1 MKEHSGEFPVKK
13 MAKYLNI
20 SKSRYYKWITE
31 KPCDRMKRN
40 IELLDVIKK
49 IFKNKKKRYG
59 SPRIHKDLKESGYRC
74 GHNRVSR
81 IMRENGLIARQKRK
95 FKVTT
100 DSKHDFPISPNL
112 LNRQFE
118 VKKRDKVWV
127 SDITYISTLTGWLY
141 LCVVIDLFSRKIVGW
156 SMGSRI
162 TAELTKG
169 ALLMAIMQRKP
180 AEGLI
185 FHSDRGSQYASQAF
199 RKVLKQNKM
208 IQSMSRKGNCWDN
221 ACAESFFSTL
231 KMEEVFHQTYKTQ
244 DEARN
249 SIFEYIAVF
258 YNRQRRHSSI
268 GYMCPDEYELKM
280 GLPQKIA

>member
-1 MKEHSGEFPVKK
+1 MKEYSGKFPVKK
-13 MAKYLNI
+13 MAKCLNV
-20 SKSRYYKWITE
+20 SKSRYYKWVKA
-31 KPCDRMKRN
+31 KPSDRKKQN
-40 IELLDVIKK
+40 IDLFDMIQK
-49 IFKNKKKRYG
+49 IFKINKRRYG

-95 FKVTT
+95 FTVTT
-100 DSKHDFPISPNL
+100 DSKHDFPVSSNL

-118 VKKRDKVWV
+118 VKKRNKVWV

-169 ALLMAIMQRKP
+169 ALLMAVMQRKP
-180 AEGLI
+180 AKGLI
-185 FHSDRGSQYASQAF
+185 FHSDRGSQYASQEF

-249 SIFEYIAVF
+249 SIFEYIAVY
-258 YNRQRRHSSI
+258 YNRQRRHSTI

-280 GLPQKIA
+280 GLSQKIA

>member
-1 MKEHSGEFPVKK
+1 MKDHSGEFPVKK
-13 MAKYLNI
+13 MAKYLNV
-20 SKSRYYKWITE
+20 SKSRYYKWLKE
-31 KPCDRMKRN
+31 KPCDRKKRDT
-40 IELLDVIKK
+40 ELLSVIKK
-49 IFKNKKKRYG
+49 IFKSKKRRYG
-59 SPRIHKDLKESGYRC
+59 SPRIHKELQESGYRC

-162 TAELTKG
+162 TAELTKD

-185 FHSDRGSQYASQAF
+185 FHSDRGSQYASHEF

-231 KMEEVFHQTYKTQ
+231 KMEEVFHRIYKTRN
-244 DEARN
+244 EARR

-258 YNRQRRHSSI
+258 YNRQRRHSTLE
-268 GYMCPDEYELKM
+268 YMCPDEYEYKR
-280 GLPQKIA
+280 GSPQKIA

>member
-1 MKEHSGEFPVKK
+1 MIEHSGEFPVKK
-13 MAKYLNI
+13 MAQCLNV
-20 SKSRYYKWITE
+20 SKSRYYKWLTE
-31 KPCDRMKRN
+31 KPCDRKKQET
-40 IELLDVIKK
+40 ELLDLIQK
-49 IFKNKKKRYG
+49 IFYIRKRRYG

-100 DSKHDFPISPNL
+100 DSNHDFPVSPNL
-112 LNRQFE
+112 LKRQFE
-118 VKKRDKVWV
+118 VKKQDIVWV
-127 SDITYISTLTGWLY
+127 SDITYIHTFEGWLY

-162 TAELTKG
+162 TAELTKS

-180 AEGLI
+180 AEKLI
-185 FHSDRGSQYASQAF
+185 FHSDRGSQYASHEF
-199 RKVLKQNKM
+199 RKVIKHYK
-208 IQSMSRKGNCWDN
+208 IVQSMSRKGDCWDN

-231 KMEEVFHQTYKTQ
+231 KMEEVFHQTYRTR
-244 DEARN
+244 DEARS
-249 SIFEYIAVF
+249 SIFEYVAVF
-258 YNRQRRHSSI
+258 YNRQRRHSFLE
-268 GYMCPDEYELKM
+268 YMCPDEYEYKM

>member
-1 MKEHSGEFPVKK
+1 MKDHSGEFPVKK
-13 MAKYLNI
+13 MAKYLNV
-20 SKSRYYKWITE
+20 SKSRYYKWLKE
-31 KPCDRMKRN
+31 KPCDRRKRD

-49 IFKNKKKRYG
+49 IFKAKKRRYG
-59 SPRIHKDLKESGYRC
+59 SPRIHKDLKEFGHRC

-127 SDITYISTLTGWLY
+127 SDITYISTLAGWLY

-156 SMGSRI
+156 SMGKRI

-169 ALLMAIMQRKP
+169 AILMAIMQRKP
-180 AEGLI
+180 ADGLI
-185 FHSDRGSQYASQAF
+185 FHSDRGSQYASHEF
-199 RKVLKQNKM
+199 RNVLKQNKM
-208 IQSMSRKGNCWDN
+208 VQSMSRKGNCWDN

-231 KMEEVFHQTYKTQ
+231 KMEEVFYQTYKTQ
-244 DEARN
+244 DEARR

-258 YNRQRRHSSI
+258 YNRQRRHSYI